1 MSEATPNDMPGAGA
15 ETATVEPA
23 QDAAESHAEA
33 KAEADQKPTDG
44 VDYWKSRARQ
54 WEEKAKDNHKRLQ
67 AVEPDAQK
75 WQDLLDKAGGKGKND
90 FDPRAE
96 IENLQRKFEN
106 AERERLRADI
116 AREKGVNPRWV
127 LGDTADAMRESA
139 DDYLADR
146 AAAQPKTTTAAAPAA
161 EVTSDKKVEGPKQLT
176 ATDLKDMTPQQIIE
190 ARNNGQLDALMGK

>member
-15 ETATVEPA
+15 ATEPSEPA
-23 QDAAESHAEA
+23 GAAEPRAEA
-33 KAEADQKPTDG
+33 KGEAEQKPTEG

-54 WEEKAKDNHKRLQ
+54 WEDKAKDNLARLQ

-75 WQDLLDKAGGKGKND
+75 WQDLLDKTGGKGKDD

-96 IENLQRKFEN
+96 IDKLRQQMEA
-106 AERERLRADI
+106 AERERIRADV

-139 DDYLADR
+139 DEYLADL
-146 AAAQPKTTTAAAPAA
+146 AASQPKTTTAAAPAA

-176 ATDLKDMTPQQIIE
+176 AADLKTMTHKQIIE
-190 ARNNGQLDALMGK
+190 ARENGQLDALMGK